1 MGALGAQIAVH
12 RIQRPPQ
19 LASGL
24 ALEGGQECVN
34 AIDADLRVLGLAV
47 PGAPAQSLD
56 LRDDH
61 RLPRPSRRVLVRQR
75 AGDLLQ
81 VLQPHGDVEPVE
93 HRRRSDAGVGQDA
106 SEPGAAVGEGGQR
119 RVPGPADGVEGA
131 VDQPP
136 MSVLTFATA
145 PKTCRPPDSVSTLPI
160 RTSRCH
166 WPSSQLRMKVESKV
180 TTIAFASTLTGV
192 SAAEVID
199 RVLAIW
205 KV

>member
-1 MGALGAQIAVH
+1 M
-12 RIQRPPQ
+12 
-19 LASGL
+19 
-24 ALEGGQECVN
+24 N

-47 PGAPAQSLD
+47 PDAPAQSLD

-61 RLPRPSRRVLVRQR
+61 RLRRPSRQVLVRQH

-93 HRRRSDAGVGQDA
+93 HRRCDDAGVGQDA
-106 SEPGAAVGEGGQR
+106 PEPGAAVGEGGQR

-131 VDQPP
+131 ADQ
-136 MSVLTFATA
+136 
-145 PKTCRPPDSVSTLPI
+145 RPNVCVGLRDGAKNLSSAGLCSTLPI
-160 RTSRCH
+160 RTSRCRS
-166 WPSSQLRMKVESKV
+166 PSSQLRMKVESKV
-180 TTIAFASTLTGV
+180 TMIAPASTLTGA

-199 RVLAIW
+199 RVLAIL